1 MGRFEAPKQL
11 LEYTLN
17 KYSEYIDNVDIDELI
32 SWLKSDKEITKTN
45 EEYRVLHDVMQLL
58 VDECGPEIVNE
69 VELSEENQCQLYA
82 AVEFTK
88 HVNITK
94 AQISELEFN
103 VAKFLDGLTVY
114 SPVLP
119 KHALSYSIVNGTVDL
134 TRVEVLG
141 DSNLLY
147 SAKSPCTVKLSTHL
161 KKISPKALKH
171 ITSTTVEYDGTVRE
185 FSKFILAHWKK
196 WPQKLRVEF
205 QESVENREI
214 ICSNG
219 VWDYET
225 WWRTFDWVK

>member
-17 KYSEYIDNVDIDELI
+17 KYSNFIDNVNIDELI

-45 EEYRVLHDVMQLL
+45 DEYRVLHDVMQLL

-69 VELSEENQCQLYA
+69 IELSVENQCQLYA
-82 AVEFTK
+82 GVIFDK

-94 AQISELEFN
+94 DQISELEFN
-103 VAKFLDGLTVY
+103 VAKFLDGFTVY

-119 KHALSYSIVNGTVDL
+119 RYALSYSIVNGVADL

-147 SAKSPCTVKLSTHL
+147 SAKSPCVVKLSTHL
-161 KKISPKALKH
+161 KKISPNTLKH
-171 ITSTTVEYDGTVRE
+171 IPSTTVEYDGTVRE

-196 WPQKLRVEF
+196 WPQKLRAKF
-205 QESVENREI
+205 KDSVENRKI
-214 ICSNG
+214 HCSDG
-219 VWDYET
+219 VWNYES
-225 WWRTFDWVK
+225 WWMTFDWAN